1 MPRAFNRRSLFALA
15 CGLLPAIAGTHAAAQ
30 CAPRWINGGEAGGPG
45 GLVYAM
51 TQWDPDG
58 TGPQAPVL
66 VVGGTFT
73 SVAGDSAIR
82 YIATWNGVTWAPL
95 GNGGVAARA
104 LAVLPNGDLIA
115 GGDVAIAGGYWI
127 ARWDGSSWA
136 PLGSGVN
143 DRVNAL
149 KVTAS
154 GDLIAGGHFTT
165 AGGAAASRIARWS
178 PATQTWS
185 PIGAGVNGA
194 VYSLAQL
201 PSGDLVVGGAFTTA
215 GGISARFIARWV
227 AATGNWSTIG
237 ATPINNLVTALA
249 VLPGGQFIAGGYF
262 TSSGGFPTNYIA
274 RWDGAAWQ
282 QMGAGGMNSNVS
294 AMMLM
299 PDGNLLAGGNFTIA
313 GGGVPANRIA
323 IWNTASGT
331 WSAIGPGI
339 GGGVY
344 AVATFAGEPI
354 AGGNFQTTGT
364 GQMGIPYFAH
374 YGQPVAPTVTEK
386 PADAIACA
394 NEQTSFEVS
403 TAGSAPITYQW
414 QIGTGAGTWASL
426 ALDPIALPC
435 GGSAYAAGATARRAA
450 ISISPC
456 AGITTYQVRCVVT
469 NDCGTDVSDPATIT
483 MNSQVVPDDPQDA
496 AACPGGTVS
505 FSTTANGY
513 GPYTFM
519 WFKDDQPI
527 NIEAN
532 PSAATAELVLNNLTA
547 DDAGRYNCLVR
558 NSCSGAYTNYAT
570 LTIDDATC
578 CIGDFNQDGGIDGAD
593 VQAFFAEWEL
603 GNPSADVNADGG
615 VDGADVEYFY
625 IRWEAGC

>member
-1 MPRAFNRRSLFALA
+1 MRRTFRHCVLLTLVCALMPVASGGR
-15 CGLLPAIAGTHAAAQ
+15 AAAQ

-58 TGPQAPVL
+58 AGPQAPVL

-73 SVAGDSAIR
+73 SAAGDPAIR
-82 YIATWNGVTWAPL
+82 NIATWNGTSWAPL

-104 LAVLPNGDLIA
+104 LAVMPNGDLIA
-115 GGDVAIAGGYWI
+115 GGDVATAGGHWI
-127 ARWDGSSWA
+127 ARWDGASWL

-154 GDLIAGGHFTT
+154 GDLIVGGHFTT

-178 PATQTWS
+178 PSTQTWS
-185 PIGAGVNGA
+185 PIGTGVNGA
-194 VYSLAQL
+194 VFSLAPL
-201 PSGDLVVGGAFTTA
+201 PSGDLVAGGAFTTA
-215 GGISARFIARWV
+215 GGFSARFIARWT
-227 AATGNWSTIG
+227 AATGNWSAIG
-237 ATPINNLVTALA
+237 NTPMNNLVTALV

-262 TSSGGFPTNYIA
+262 TSSGGFPTNNIA

-294 AMMLM
+294 AMMMM
-299 PDGNLLAGGNFTIA
+299 PDGNLLAGGNFTTT
-313 GGGVPANRIA
+313 GGGVAANRIA
-323 IWNTASGT
+323 IWNTTAGA

-364 GQMGIPYFAH
+364 GQLGIPYFAH

-394 NEQTSFEVS
+394 NEQATLEVS
-403 TAGSAPITYQW
+403 TAGSSPFTYQW
-414 QIGTGAGTWASL
+414 QISAGPGTWESL
-426 ALDPIALPC
+426 ALDPISLPC
-435 GGSAYAAGATARRAA
+435 GGSAYAAGATSRQAA

-456 AGITTYQVRCVVT
+456 AGVPTYQVRCLVA
-469 NDCGTDVSDPATIT
+469 NECGTDVSEPATIT
-483 MNSQVVPDDPQDA
+483 MNSQVVPADPQDA
-496 AACPGGTVS
+496 TACAGGTVA
-505 FSTTANGY
+505 FTTTANGY

-519 WFKDDQPI
+519 WFKDDQLI

-532 PSAATAELVLNNLTA
+532 PSAATAELVLNHLTT

-570 LTIDDATC
+570 LTVADSC

-603 GNPSADVNADGG
+603 GNTSADVNADGG
-615 VDGADVEYFY
+615 VDGTDVQYFF